1 MSANAKF
8 SLVAL
13 VFFLNGCAGL
23 GQLVSVGQLTSSQVQ
38 RLETISIIQ
47 AGSINAKDFKVLKR
61 VKGISC
67 NGDGKTHISESEA
80 INQVRLKAAL
90 SNADALTNLVCENN
104 QSTDWINNCWKSW
117 VCFADVIT
125 LKNGQSIG
133 EGDFALLP
141 KPTLPKIPHPPEK
154 ETPQSGSGSGFFVSK
169 MGHVIT
175 NAHVVN
181 NCNKVTVGDNAN
193 TRVAFLF
200 VTTVAIP
207 LVSYRIAI
215 CRLPALL
222 GFCKG
227 NNQ

>member
-47 AGSINAKDFKVLKR
+47 TGSINAKDFKVLKR

-90 SNADALTNLVCENN
+90 SNADVLTNLVCENN

-133 EGDFALLP
+133 GGVILLYCLSRP
-141 KPTLPKIPHPPEK
+141 LLKFPPHPKNKP
-154 ETPQSGSGSGFFVSK
+154 PNQDQAQVSLSRRW
-169 MGHVIT
+169 
-175 NAHVVN
+175 
-181 NCNKVTVGDNAN
+181 VT
-193 TRVAFLF
+193 
-200 VTTVAIP
+200 
-207 LVSYRIAI
+207 
-215 CRLPALL
+215 
-222 GFCKG
+222 
-227 NNQ
+227 